1 MGLKTADCVYSYS
14 MSETWWEYVKR
25 ISANAANKDI
35 AAATGMDASAI
46 TRWKKGEKPRAEN
59 VVAFAR
65 GYRRPAVEALLAA
78 GYITQEDL
86 EPQAVEIRG
95 SAAELTDTDLLAEMQ
110 RRLANNDP
118 RRIEPGSAGDVF
130 PPFRDEGNRRA
141 WGR

>member
-1 MGLKTADCVYSYS
+1 
-14 MSETWWEYVKR
+14 MSENWWEYVQR
-25 ISANAANKDI
+25 ISANAPNKDI

-46 TRWKKGEKPRAEN
+46 TRWKRGEKPRAEN

-86 EPQAVEIRG
+86 EPQSVQIHG
-95 SAAELTDTDLLAEMQ
+95 SATDLTDSDLLVEMQ
-110 RRLANNDP
+110 RRLAAKDP

-130 PPFRDEGNRRA
+130 PNFRDEGDRRA